1 MSSVHYYQTKYLL
14 DETPAA
20 SLRSEWIRSK
30 FFCENCFVPEEIMYE
45 LRDNR
50 NLDINELKKNQIP
63 ISYDVLN
70 MLEIVM
76 AQAKIVK
83 LYQNEGNG
91 DALIVATALSMKN
104 IENSKL
110 VKDEWIIVTSD
121 KGVAS
126 LSKKFAIHCISKDE
140 FYGILKSEIKD
151 CI

>member
-1 MSSVHYYQTKYLL
+1 MSGVHYYQTKYLL

-20 SLRSEWIRSK
+20 SLNGEWIHSE
-30 FFCENCFVPEEIMYE
+30 FFHENCFIPEEVMYE

-50 NLDINELKKNQIP
+50 NLDINELKKNQITT
-63 ISYDVLN
+63 SYDILN

-91 DALIVATALSMKN
+91 DALIIATALSMKN

-110 VKDEWIIVTSD
+110 VKDEWVIVTSD
-121 KGVAS
+121 KGVVA
-126 LSKKFAIHCISKDE
+126 LSKKFAIRCIGKDE
-140 FYGILKSEIKD
+140 LYRILKSELKS